1 MKKHSTDT
9 RNIGRIASEL
19 SKIHPEKDSV
29 YGSCDDMGMAA
40 LFATLFKNEV
50 RYNVTAK
57 EWFVYT
63 GKYWREDTGR
73 METSRR
79 AKYLQKALFAYVASI
94 DTNRYNSFIDQVVR
108 LGDKKRRD
116 VMIQDAAD
124 QNYISSDDF
133 DADPNLFNCNN
144 CVLNLKTME
153 KLEHSPELLLSKIAN
168 VDYNPIARSPKFEQ
182 FLSEIMMNDEEKI
195 NYLQKIFGYALTAE
209 VKEEEMY
216 IFYGPLTRNGK
227 STLIETISHMMG
239 SDSGYAM
246 AMTPET
252 LAVKNKNSSAPS
264 SDIARLNGC
273 RFLYTPEPQ
282 KKMLLNTE
290 LIKALTGHDKITAR
304 FLYQRE
310 QEFYPVFKLIMNT
323 NYLPMITDDTV
334 FASNRIRVIS
344 FDRHFEEHEQDK
356 GLKAVLRTPGN
367 LSGILN
373 WCLDGL
379 RKYREEGLEPPMSVR
394 MATDEYRHK
403 SDKVGLFVE
412 DALIKDPNCNVS
424 GNDVYDTY
432 GVWCERNGY
441 GTEGKQNF
449 FSDLRSKGLLSDT
462 GTVDG
467 KTTRNVVKGYNLII
481 HCR

>member
-1 MKKHSTDT
+1 
-9 RNIGRIASEL
+9 
-19 SKIHPEKDSV
+19 
-29 YGSCDDMGMAA
+29 
-40 LFATLFKNEV
+40 
-50 RYNVTAK
+50 
-57 EWFVYT
+57 
-63 GKYWREDTGR
+63 
-73 METSRR
+73 
-79 AKYLQKALFAYVASI
+79 
-94 DTNRYNSFIDQVVR
+94 
-108 LGDKKRRD
+108 
-116 VMIQDAAD
+116 
-124 QNYISSDDF
+124 
-133 DADPNLFNCNN
+133 
-144 CVLNLKTME
+144 
-153 KLEHSPELLLSKIAN
+153 
-168 VDYNPIARSPKFEQ
+168 
-182 FLSEIMMNDEEKI
+182 
-195 NYLQKIFGYALTAE
+195 
-209 VKEEEMY
+209 
-216 IFYGPLTRNGK
+216 
-227 STLIETISHMMG
+227 
-239 SDSGYAM
+239 M

-344 FDRHFEEHEQDK
+344 FDRHFEEYEQDK
-356 GLKAVLRTPGN
+356 GLKAVLRSPGN

-379 RKYREEGLEPPMSVR
+379 RKYREEGLEPPMTVR
-394 MATDEYRHK
+394 IATDEYRHK

-449 FSDLRSKGLLSDT
+449 FSDLRSKGLLHDT
-462 GTVDG
+462 GTVNG
-467 KTTRNVVKGYNLII
+467 KTARNVVKGYNLII
-481 HCR
+481 HLR